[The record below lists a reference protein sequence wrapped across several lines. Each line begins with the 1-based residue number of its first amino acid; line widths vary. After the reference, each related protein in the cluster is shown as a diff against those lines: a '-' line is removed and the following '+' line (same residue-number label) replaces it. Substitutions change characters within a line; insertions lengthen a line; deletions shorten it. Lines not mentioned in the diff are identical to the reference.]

1 MKLRRNE
8 VSSAAKHLTGVIV
21 MDSKQMETPSEV
33 SVRQGDRS
41 QVLHTLNWSSFGF
54 ALLQNLCAAFLALN
68 SIRLAIGLGSVA
80 TAGGVFP
87 TLFKFHSDAI
97 RIPMMAVALVGAI
110 LNLLALWQ
118 IKRLRNRP
126 SAQWRRT
133 PLSSKQRRSEG
144 LQFALSLLTLL
155 LLAIEYFLHR
165 ALHS

>member
-1 MKLRRNE
+1 
-8 VSSAAKHLTGVIV
+8 
-21 MDSKQMETPSEV
+21 MDSKQTETPSEV

-41 QVLHTLNWSSFGF
+41 QVLHTLSWSSFGF
-54 ALLQNLCAAFLALN
+54 AVLQNICAAVLALN
-68 SIRLAIGLGSVA
+68 GVRLAIGLGSVA

-87 TLFKFHSDAI
+87 ALFKFHSDAI

-110 LNLLALWQ
+110 VNLLALWQ

-126 SAQWRRT
+126 SAQWRRA

-144 LQFALSLLTLL
+144 LQFVLSIVTLL

-165 ALHS
+165 SLHG